1 MAFIVESGSVISF
14 AEFSDLTKRDQRLLD
29 NNESLTDDFCEDT
42 LIRSTTR
49 ILERIRG
56 TDWWRTLYRKRNTG
70 VNPKDIPAPN
80 ADLIVGRTEDFTD
93 LCVYVALSEYILPAV
108 ADFGAADSSERQKM
122 GYYEN
127 RATQLFGE
135 LITYGDWYDWNDDG
149 SVETNEKEFGQFA
162 LKRIR

>member
-1 MAFIVESGSVISF
+1 MAFIVESGSVIAF
-14 AEFSDLTKRDQRLLD
+14 AEFADLVKRDQRLLD

-56 TDWWRTLYRKRNTG
+56 TDWWRTLYRKKFSN

-80 ADLIVGRTEDFTD
+80 PNLIVGRIEDFTD
-93 LCVYVALSEYILPAV
+93 LCVYTALAEYILPAV
-108 ADFGAADSSERQKM
+108 ADFGNADSSERQKM

-127 RATQLFGE
+127 RALSLFGE
-135 LITYGDWYDWNDDG
+135 LITFGDWYDWDDDG
-149 SVETNEKEFGQFA
+149 TVETDEKEFGQFA